1 MEEEKRVGVD
11 EGGEQDEKGVE
22 VEGKVDI
29 EMVRMETRR
38 SRMEQTRLQAPRGT
52 WSSRPP
58 LELGMV
64 CTWRR
69 D

>member
-1 MEEEKRVGVD
+1 M
-11 EGGEQDEKGVE
+11 GEQDEKGVGEVE
-22 VEGKVDI
+22 VEGKV
-29 EMVRMETRR
+29 ELEVVEVQKRVRLETRR

-58 LELGMV
+58 LGLGMV